1 MSVEV
6 IRPIRGN
13 MGDQVLVKRGEEY
26 FIVSSIPGETLTFR
40 ANAQGKPTS
49 MREVMCASGRG
60 LTRAGAIELLEK
72 ASDEGIREVV
82 NDD

>member
-1 MSVEV
+1 
-6 IRPIRGN
+6 
-13 MGDQVLVKRGEEY
+13 
-26 FIVSSIPGETLTFR
+26 
-40 ANAQGKPTS
+40 